1 MNENDRRCRVNREMS
16 SLTTGPGPAPAPAP
30 DAVFEKPPAKKKSAK
45 TNDST
50 CSILTVCM
58 VTLLCF
64 AFLTAGT
71 GFVRDVQFHD
81 RIVTL
86 EQAIAKQSACPP
98 CTAGMVTQVRVPGP
112 IIREEAVPK
121 APMK

>member
-1 MNENDRRCRVNREMS
+1 MS
-16 SLTTGPGPAPAPAP
+16 SLAAGPGPAP
-30 DAVFEKPPAKKKSAK
+30 DAVVEKPPAKKKSTKSA
-45 TNDST
+45 DST
-50 CSILTVCM
+50 CNILTVCM

-64 AFLTAGT
+64 AFLTAGS

-86 EQAIAKQSACPP
+86 EQAIAKQTACPP
-98 CTAGMVTQVRVPGP
+98 CTAGMVTQVRAGP

-121 APMK
+121 APSK